1 VHKPCPFI
9 ISKSHFSI
17 SVMDNI
23 KLLEKYNVLLEEV
36 NRLTKENRLLK
47 AQLGLMESEPSINI
61 TEKIKTKNSITVD
74 ELIES
79 IESL

>member
-1 VHKPCPFI
+1 
-9 ISKSHFSI
+9 
-17 SVMDNI
+17 MDNI

>member
-1 VHKPCPFI
+1 MHKLCPFI